1 MSQRSDD
8 SHSFFDSFELN
19 CVEGFLDL
27 FFDTKISEA
36 RTFGVNVHFV
46 HMVVI
51 DLFCRLS
58 DNDLLDFLVI
68 FGSAVRADK
77 DDLELVDYS
86 GFVVTLFLVEGAGD
100 GPGESE
106 LTGVLILSLE
116 VGVFAFEIFE
126 DEKGPEDDV
135 LAVKEVPAL
144 NIIAKL

>member
-1 MSQRSDD
+1 
-8 SHSFFDSFELN
+8 
-19 CVEGFLDL
+19 
-27 FFDTKISEA
+27 
-36 RTFGVNVHFV
+36 
-46 HMVVI
+46 MVVI

-135 LAVKEVPAL
+135 LAVKEVPAP